1 MTELTKEQK
10 AKVDALKNLP
20 DEMIDTSDIPEG
32 PLNAGKLIRGA
43 FYQPVKRT
51 VTVQLD
57 EFVVE
62 WFKEDGATDSDFA
75 DSINRALMEHIQR
88 QRIQARRSGTKS
100 TYKEKFN
107 KPWT

>member
-1 MTELTKEQK
+1 MPELTTEQK
-10 AKVDALKNLP
+10 AKLDVLKNLP

-32 PLNAGKLIRGA
+32 PINSGKLIRGA

-57 EFVVE
+57 EFVLE
-62 WFKEDGATDSDFA
+62 WFKEDGATDSEFA

-88 QRIQARRSGTKS
+88 QRIRARRSGTVS
-100 TYKEKFN
+100 IYKEKIQ
-107 KPWT
+107 